1 MALLSWR
8 SPRSV
13 LALSRDPDG
22 ALIARRLWPGG
33 STPWRVVAGLLAV
46 SLAEVEGGKPARDLL
61 GGTMA
66 APTTQTDRETLC
78 PAASQHELSNDLL
91 GGQDLFRARSRG
103 PLHPPQRHEPCD
115 GLLEQ
120 RQERVWIEVGVGC
133 RDGCLGGAR
142 SARGRTARTLHPLS
156 ISYSSL

>member
-1 MALLSWR
+1 MDTLSWR
-8 SPRSV
+8 SPRSC

-22 ALIARRLWPGG
+22 SLIARRLWPGG
-33 STPWRVVAGLLAV
+33 STPWRVVALLAV
-46 SLAEVEGGKPARDLL
+46 ALAEVEGDKPACDLL
-61 GGTMA
+61 GGAMA
-66 APTTQTDRETLC
+66 APTTQTDREPLC
-78 PAASQHELSNDLL
+78 PAASQHELSNDLI
-91 GGQDLFRARSRG
+91 GGQDLFRAWSRG
-103 PLHPPQRHEPCD
+103 PLQPPQRHEPCD